1 MIQSILTPTESR
13 QARRFAE
20 VSQNT
25 VARATGVGRSKLAL
39 FEVEKYLLDDATL
52 ETLRDYY
59 AGLGYE
65 FSESE
70 ADNTEA
76 AMTAPEGSKA
86 DTGIR
91 LIDSFAV
98 PAGLDFDDV
107 EDTLAQIAAN
117 DELIGELS
125 EQKAETGWFT
135 NEPETDKRD
144 KAVLL
149 LARNYLLTRRLQG
162 HEILG
167 ESIEPDTNGALLQS
181 VLLSED
187 GNEGNNREA
196 A

>member
-1 MIQSILTPTESR
+1 MIQAILTPSESR

-25 VARATGVGRSKLAL
+25 VARATGIGRTKLAL

-52 ETLRDYY
+52 GALRDYY

-65 FSESE
+65 LAESA

-76 AMTAPEGSKA
+76 TMTAPEGSKA
-86 DTGIR
+86 EAGIK

-125 EQKAETGWFT
+125 EQKTETGWFT

-162 HEILG
+162 HELLG

-181 VLLSED
+181 LLLSED
-187 GNEGNNREA
+187 GDRDNDREA